1 MPIEVDTSDLDVT
14 AENPAVLKLRYDK
27 SLFAAGDPPGT
38 PALLKVARAEDAAA
52 PYVVLPDCVGTVVP
66 TGAEACVDRA
76 ASRRVDGD
84 VIMVV
89 RTTATSRWIVR

>member
-1 MPIEVDTSDLDVT
+1 VPIEVDTSGLDVT

-27 SLFAAGDPPGT
+27 SLFGAGDPSAD
-38 PALLKVARAEDAAA
+38 PAVLKVARAEDAAD
-52 PYVVLPDCVGTVVP
+52 PYVVLPDCLGVVVP
-66 TGAEACVDRA
+66 LGAAACVDRD
-76 ASRRVDGD
+76 ASRREDGD

>member
-1 MPIEVDTSDLDVT
+1 MP
-14 AENPAVLKLRYDK
+14 P
-27 SLFAAGDPPGT
+27 
-38 PALLKVARAEDAAA
+38 A
-52 PYVVLPDCVGTVVP
+52 PYVVLPDCLGTVVP